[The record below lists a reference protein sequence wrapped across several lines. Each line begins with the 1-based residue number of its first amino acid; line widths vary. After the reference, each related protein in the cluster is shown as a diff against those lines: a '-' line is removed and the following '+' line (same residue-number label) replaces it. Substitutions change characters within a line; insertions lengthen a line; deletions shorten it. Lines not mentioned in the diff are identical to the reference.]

1 MSFDDLLARIRD
13 KAILMTEEKIRNA
26 KNDTTM
32 ILIMILSEVYSL
44 EFLIEELL
52 RTLDRLAKI
61 SLQKKT

>member
-32 ILIMILSEVYSL
+32 MLIMILSEVYSL

>member
-1 MSFDDLLARIRD
+1 VSFDDLLARIRD

-32 ILIMILSEVYSL
+32 MLIMILSEVYSL

>member
-32 ILIMILSEVYSL
+32 MLIMILSEVYSL

-61 SLQKKT
+61 SLQKKK

>member
-1 MSFDDLLARIRD
+1 VSFDDLLARIRD

-32 ILIMILSEVYSL
+32 MLIMILSEVYSL

-61 SLQKKT
+61 SLQKKK

>member
-1 MSFDDLLARIRD
+1 VSFDDLLARIRD